1 MCDCLLTKHQ
11 YSQKVDF
18 SSKLQDGLQMKV
30 SWHAFKLKLVEAVT
44 QTKRFCGK
52 PKRKKKNQTKK

>member
-11 YSQKVDF
+11 YPQKVDF

-30 SWHAFKLKLVEAVT
+30 SWHAFKLKLVEAGT
-44 QTKRFCGK
+44 
-52 PKRKKKNQTKK
+52 